1 MFGMERSFWTYA
13 GRGRGGHFVRPIL
26 AIVDR
31 RNNLKVAASY
41 CPGHYFCDQRMA
53 FVALKE
59 WHFWHSIVN
68 VAFSLMYI
76 LELVYPEYCKNELT
90 SSFN

>member
-1 MFGMERSFWTYA
+1 
-13 GRGRGGHFVRPIL
+13 VRPIL

-68 VAFSLMYI
+68 VAFSHVHSRTGLLQKGTYFVI
-76 LELVYPEYCKNELT
+76 
-90 SSFN
+90 